1 MRSVLAVV
9 ANIFAHQPFQVP
21 FIEYDDM
28 IEQIFSTAANPAFG
42 DAVLPWAS
50 EAGPFGLDAETLRG
64 IDHFQ
69 IEVCSTIKDQVA
81 GYRVVG
87 KGLAQLL

>member
-50 EAGPFGLDAETLRG
+50 EAGSFGLDAETLHG
-64 IDHFQ
+64 IAGSGFLGAFRIHR
-69 IEVCSTIKDQVA
+69 STVLSEISKPSIFSSP
-81 GYRVVG
+81 
-87 KGLAQLL
+87 